1 MLPIYLLSGKKKP
14 KGGIQGL
21 LNRCSLRTQ
30 QPRLLTADL
39 VSASPPSEL
48 KKQSVPFSHTSMSLE
63 SQLAAALQVFSA
75 ANAFDID
82 LMASVLDDSVRWL
95 MRPESISG
103 GSSDGISKAEY
114 IVFAANMKN
123 MVAVPGFQDPE
134 EIVQEPNKICFWIKT
149 DGITKAGAPFLTE
162 SMFIFKFTPGTAKII
177 RVIEMLDSHGF
188 LALKA
193 GSKHQ

>member
-123 MVAVPGFQDPE
+123 MVAVPG
-134 EIVQEPNKICFWIKT
+134 VRRKRRL
-149 DGITKAGAPFLTE
+149 GSAGAQRSRTSSLMVSP
-162 SMFIFKFTPGTAKII
+162 SPVPGPRGNSPRT
-177 RVIEMLDSHGF
+177 
-188 LALKA
+188 
-193 GSKHQ
+193 